1 MILVTGHRGYIGKK
15 IYDRL
20 FELGYEVIGI
30 DLKTG
35 EDVLECLPDEQFDFV
50 FHLSALPRVEYS
62 IENPS
67 YTLKQNVLVTSKLLE
82 WSKKHGVKR
91 FIFSSSSAVN
101 GDGDG
106 PNSPYGLHKLMSE
119 MECKLY
125 SDLYKV
131 DTVCL
136 RYYNVF
142 SKDQEYGGSYST
154 VISAWMEMLELGKP
168 LRLNGDGTQSRDF
181 IHVDDIVDVNLFCM
195 NYKNLFDGERFEVG
209 TGKTLSIN
217 DVKEVVLKYNRV
229 SFISAPP
236 RPGDVKHTKADTT
249 PLKKIGW
256 CAKIDPMEELH
267 NCFNRENSL
276 GNT

>member
-1 MILVTGHRGYIGKK
+1 MILVTGHKGYIGKK
-15 IYDRL
+15 VYNRL
-20 FELGYEVIGI
+20 LELGYEVMGI

-50 FHLSALPRVEYS
+50 FHLSALPRVGYS

-82 WSKKHGVKR
+82 WSKGHGVKR

-101 GDGDG
+101 GDGSG

-125 SDLYKV
+125 SDLYKM

-142 SKDQEYGGSYST
+142 SKDQEYGGAYST
-154 VISAWMEMLELGKP
+154 IISAWMEMLELGKP
-168 LRLNGDGTQSRDF
+168 LRLDGDGTQSRDF

-195 NYKNLFDGERFEVG
+195 NYENLFDGENFEVG
-209 TGKTLSIN
+209 TGKALSIN
-217 DVKEVVLKYNRV
+217 EIKEVALKYNKA
-229 SFISAPP
+229 SFVNKPA
-236 RPGDVKHTKADTT
+236 RPGDVKHTRANTD

-256 CAKIDPMEELH
+256 YAKIDPTEALH
-267 NCFNRENSL
+267 GCFKRGNSF